1 MRHNDEA
8 VPRILIV
15 STHAPAWGATLMS
28 ILYLVSAPRFNPR
41 ARMGRDSPGS
51 CGCCAPSVST
61 HAPAWGATGKGYD
74 LLGSTM
80 KFQPTRPHG
89 ARQPSVRSTERRFC
103 FNPRAR
109 MGRDSLRSTK
119 MNVTQ
124 VSTHAPAWGATPCSS
139 RDAQVLLVSTH
150 APAWGATPACH
161 DQSGF
166 WLFQPTRP
174 HGARRPS
181 VR

>member
-109 MGRDSLRSTK
+109 MGRDGLQCVDGRC
-119 MNVTQ
+119 
-124 VSTHAPAWGATPCSS
+124 G
-139 RDAQVLLVSTH
+139 LVSTH
-150 APAWGATPACH
+150 APAWGATSSASLSYSFHKVSTHAPA
-161 DQSGF
+161 
-166 WLFQPTRP
+166 W
-174 HGARRPS
+174 GATLPRERS
-181 VR
+181 HRLS